1 MDKPLIL
8 EADRLMAYERIA
20 ELEQMIIDL
29 GPEIEA
35 ALNQSSETYHD
46 NAPFEVVR
54 DRRSNLIANIREL
67 RDILVHSTKQMP
79 PKRAGVVS
87 VDTSIEVQNGTTMQR
102 HRYYLAGDWTLRTGT
117 LHQGALVLSRK
128 SPLGALL
135 EGKKVGAALSFNG
148 AILTI
153 LSVN

>member
-1 MDKPLIL
+1 MEKPLIL
-8 EADRLMAYERIA
+8 EADRLLAYKRIA

-54 DRRSNLIANIREL
+54 DRRSNLVFNIRQL

-79 PKRAGVVS
+79 RKRVGVAS
-87 VDTSIEVQNGTTMQR
+87 VDTVIEVQNEATMKR
-102 HRYYLAGDWTLRTGT
+102 HKYYLASDWTLRTGE
-117 LHQGALVLSRK
+117 LHQGAIVISRQ
-128 SPLGALL
+128 SPLGMLL
-135 EGKKVGAALSFNG
+135 DGKKVGTTVPFNG

-153 LSVN
+153 ISAI